1 MNFCT
6 SSFVSILVP
15 FSRGL
20 AVLAK
25 ISLVILWLASVLF
38 LATQCAY
45 NRQYMTWK
53 IIDGWN
59 IHSSYVH
66 RSTGLHSKLAEYC
79 AVNSVCPNHR
89 IWPKRWLNG
98 GWLNRLRQNTI
109 MSWFCTNTPSVVP
122 GRKSGLHLLSVKY
135 FCQRYQSWAICI
147 RAHQSF
153 RGFNFQIQ
161 SRNLSFP
168 PKWPPLAVFG
178 SLAMWLNK
186 DKWTQKLVSH
196 FGPKSSLGLKN
207 WDCKCLRCPNRHC
220 HKTQNLNGLRAD
232 TISHLCTPIHSY
244 FNRTNVMV
252 LEQEI
257 SWLLH
262 PSLSMEGQDC
272 NLFRLWGTI
281 TH

>member
-59 IHSSYVH
+59 IH
-66 RSTGLHSKLAEYC
+66 RI
-79 AVNSVCPNHR
+79 CPNHR

-153 RGFNFQIQ
+153 RGFHFQIQ

-186 DKWTQKLVSH
+186 DKWTQKLVH
-196 FGPKSSLGLKN
+196 NHILAQSLVWVWKIEIANVWGALMGIATRLK
-207 WDCKCLRCPNRHC
+207 
-220 HKTQNLNGLRAD
+220 T
-232 TISHLCTPIHSY
+232 
-244 FNRTNVMV
+244 
-252 LEQEI
+252 
-257 SWLLH
+257 
-262 PSLSMEGQDC
+262 
-272 NLFRLWGTI
+272 
-281 TH
+281 